1 MDCKVPVMFTYLGI
15 IIIFSTFGHAYAG
28 QSSSILKIKKN
39 GDEASG
45 FTNGQ
50 TLCFSCYDTIM
61 NAEKCI
67 MKLITAGQDDVEVPV
82 EKENEKINN
91 RNSYSGCLEMNFTS
105 TDVEVKCLLFRKA
118 NDEIP
123 STSNILRLTRKNP
136 DFEPEGNPDLSNTI
150 LGQSS
155 TILKI
160 IEDGDEA
167 SGFTNGQTLCFSC
180 YDTNIDAKKCIIKL
194 ITAGQDDVEVPVKP
208 NEKINNRNSCSG
220 CLEMN
225 FTSTDVEV
233 KCLIFIKANDEK
245 PSRSILQRLTRK
257 NPVNAAE
264 ATTARFGQTPKETS
278 KSSNSSPTKSPDVV
292 TPPRSASSAT
302 SSKGQSSSILKIKK
316 NGDEA
321 SGFTNGQTLCFSC
334 YDTIMNAEKCI
345 MKLIT
350 AGQDDVEVPVE
361 KENEKINN
369 RNSYSGCLEM
379 NFTSTDVEVKCLLFR
394 KANDEIPS
402 TSNIL
407 RLTRKN
413 PDFEPEGNPDLSNT
427 ILGQSSTILKIIED
441 GDEAS
446 GFTNGQTL
454 CFSCYDTNIDA
465 KKCIIKL
472 ITAGQDDVEVP
483 VKQNEKINNRNSCSG
498 CLEMNFTST
507 DVEVKCLI
515 FIKANDEKPSRSILQ
530 RLTRKNPVNAAE
542 ATTARFGQTPKETS
556 KSSNSSPTKSPD
568 VVTPPRSASSAT
580 SSKGQSSSILKIKKN
595 GDEAS
600 GFTNGQTLCFSCY
613 DTIMNAEKCIMKLIT
628 AGQDDVEVPVEKEN
642 EKINNR
648 NSYSGC
654 LEMNFTSTD
663 VEVKCLL
670 FRKAN
675 DEIPSTSNILRL
687 TRKNPDFEPEG
698 NPDLSNTILG
708 QSSTI
713 LKIIEDGD
721 EASGFT
727 NGQTLCFS
735 CYDTNIDAKKC
746 IIKLI
751 TAGQDDVEV
760 PVKQNEKINN
770 RNSCSGCLEMNFTS
784 TDVEVKCL
792 IFIKAND
799 EKPSRSILQRLTR
812 KNPVNAAEATTARF
826 GQTPKET
833 SKSSNSSPT
842 KSPDVV
848 TPPRSASSATSSKG
862 QSSSILKIKKNGDE
876 ASGFTNGQTLC
887 FSCYDTIMNAEK
899 CIMKLITAGQDDVEV
914 PVEKENEKINN
925 RNSYSG
931 CLEMNFTSTDVEVK
945 CLLFRKANDEIPS
958 TSNILRLTRK
968 NPDFEPE
975 GNPDLSNTILGEST
989 TILNIKKD
997 GDEASS
1003 FTNGEKLCFSCY
1015 DTKIDAKKCIIKLI
1029 TAGQEVEVPV
1039 VKENEKIN
1047 NRNSYSGYLEMNFTS
1062 TDVKVKCLIY
1072 KNASDEKPSTSKLLR
1087 LTRKNPVNAAEE
1099 TTARFGQTPKETS
1112 KSSNSS
1118 PTKSPDVVTPP
1129 RSASSATSSKGQS
1142 STILKIK
1149 KDGDEASGFTNG
1161 QTLCFSCYDTNIDAK
1176 KCIIKLITAGQDDV
1190 EVPVKPNEKINN
1202 RNSCSGCLEMNFTS
1216 TDVEVKCLI
1225 FIKANDEK
1233 PSRSILQRLTRK
1245 NPDAF

>member
-760 PVKQNEKINN
+760 PV
-770 RNSCSGCLEMNFTS
+770 
-784 TDVEVKCL
+784 
-792 IFIKAND
+792 
-799 EKPSRSILQRLTR
+799 
-812 KNPVNAAEATTARF
+812 
-826 GQTPKET
+826 
-833 SKSSNSSPT
+833 
-842 KSPDVV
+842 
-848 TPPRSASSATSSKG
+848 
-862 QSSSILKIKKNGDE
+862 
-876 ASGFTNGQTLC
+876 
-887 FSCYDTIMNAEK
+887 
-899 CIMKLITAGQDDVEV
+899 
-914 PVEKENEKINN
+914 EKENEKINN

-1245 NPDAF
+1245 NPVNAAEATTARFGQTPKETSKSSNSSPTKSPDVVTPPRSASSATSSKGN

>member
-687 TRKNPDFEPEG
+687 TRKNP
-698 NPDLSNTILG
+698 
-708 QSSTI
+708 
-713 LKIIEDGD
+713 
-721 EASGFT
+721 
-727 NGQTLCFS
+727 
-735 CYDTNIDAKKC
+735 
-746 IIKLI
+746 
-751 TAGQDDVEV
+751 
-760 PVKQNEKINN
+760 
-770 RNSCSGCLEMNFTS
+770 
-784 TDVEVKCL
+784 
-792 IFIKAND
+792 
-799 EKPSRSILQRLTR
+799 
-812 KNPVNAAEATTARF
+812 VNAAEATTARF

-1245 NPDAF
+1245 NPVNAAEATTARFGQTPKETSKSSNSSPTKSPDVVTPPRSASSATSSKGN

>member
-465 KKCIIKL
+465 KKCII
-472 ITAGQDDVEVP
+472 
-483 VKQNEKINNRNSCSG
+483 
-498 CLEMNFTST
+498 
-507 DVEVKCLI
+507 
-515 FIKANDEKPSRSILQ
+515 
-530 RLTRKNPVNAAE
+530 
-542 ATTARFGQTPKETS
+542 
-556 KSSNSSPTKSPD
+556 
-568 VVTPPRSASSAT
+568 
-580 SSKGQSSSILKIKKN
+580 
-595 GDEAS
+595 
-600 GFTNGQTLCFSCY
+600 
-613 DTIMNAEKCIMKLIT
+613 KLIT

-1245 NPDAF
+1245 NPVNAAEATTARFGQTPKETSKSSNSSPTKSPDVVTPPRSASSATSSKGN

>member
-407 RLTRKN
+407 
-413 PDFEPEGNPDLSNT
+413 
-427 ILGQSSTILKIIED
+427 
-441 GDEAS
+441 
-446 GFTNGQTL
+446 
-454 CFSCYDTNIDA
+454 
-465 KKCIIKL
+465 
-472 ITAGQDDVEVP
+472 
-483 VKQNEKINNRNSCSG
+483 
-498 CLEMNFTST
+498 
-507 DVEVKCLI
+507 
-515 FIKANDEKPSRSILQ
+515 

-1245 NPDAF
+1245 NPVNAAEATTARFGQTPKETSKSSNSSPTKSPDVVTPPRSASSATSSKGN